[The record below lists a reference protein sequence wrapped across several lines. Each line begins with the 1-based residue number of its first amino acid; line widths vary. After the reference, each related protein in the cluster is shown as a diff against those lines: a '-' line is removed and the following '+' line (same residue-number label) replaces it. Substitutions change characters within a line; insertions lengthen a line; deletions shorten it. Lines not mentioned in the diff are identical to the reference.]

1 MVLFLKKESRK
12 IKKQGH
18 MFQRKD
24 RDKSPGTNPNGMQIC
39 VLCEREFKRTATNG
53 NNQAEKYTIL
63 NLNIQ

>member
-1 MVLFLKKESRK
+1 
-12 IKKQGH
+12 

-24 RDKSPGTNPNGMQIC
+24 WDKSPGTNPNGMQIC

-63 NLNIQ
+63 NSNIQ